1 MSLNSRFGIR
11 GVFKLERLAFT
22 LIKGGVKLG
31 ANRNLY
37 STTIKADLLLF
48 VYIMSLNRGQL
59 IYPLFLF
66 IKILNY
72 SRL

>member
-1 MSLNSRFGIR
+1 MLLNSRFGIE

-22 LIKGGVKLG
+22 SVEGGARLG

-48 VYIMSLNRGQL
+48 VYIASLNHGQL
-59 IYPLFLF
+59 IYPLFLS
-66 IKILNY
+66 IRISNH

>member
-1 MSLNSRFGIR
+1 MSLNSCFGIK

-22 LIKGGVKLG
+22 LAEGGAKLG

-48 VYIMSLNRGQL
+48 VYIISLNHG
-59 IYPLFLF
+59 
-66 IKILNY
+66 
-72 SRL
+72 